1 MTEASCGFQGEDG
14 SLGRGLLIQRG
25 PTLRVDVGF
34 DENYKVDR
42 PKQLAKLA
50 LLGIE
55 ALIDTGASAS
65 CIDAGL
71 AIELQL
77 PIINRATFAGVGG
90 LHHFNVH
97 LAQIRSPEL
106 KFTFY
111 GAFAGVDL
119 AAGGQR
125 HSVLIGRDFLSH
137 FRMIYDGQTG
147 IVTLADSDLSANTE
161 NWPDE

>member
-1 MTEASCGFQGEDG
+1 MTEASCGFQDKGDG
-14 SLGRGLLIQRG
+14 IGRGLLIQRG
-25 PTLRVDVGF
+25 PTLKVDLGF
-34 DENYKVDR
+34 DENYEVNSPNR
-42 PKQLAKLA
+42 LAKLPI
-50 LLGIE
+50 LGIE

-71 AIELQL
+71 AIQLHL
-77 PIINRATFAGVGG
+77 PIINRSTFAGVGG

-137 FRMIYDGQTG
+137 FRMIYDGPSG
-147 IVTLADSDLSANTE
+147 VVTLADSEPSIRHE
-161 NWPDE
+161 MWPDE